1 VPNVHLVWKL
11 EVLKQDKLSA
21 KAQLAPLAEIRGFSG
36 VFRGF
41 RAELANLAHFG
52 SPYLNVAT

>member
-1 VPNVHLVWKL
+1 L
-11 EVLKQDKLSA
+11 EAGSIETRQI
-21 KAQLAPLAEIRGFSG
+21 IRKGTALYRKKPCFSG

-41 RAELANLAHFG
+41 RAELANLARFG

>member
-1 VPNVHLVWKL
+1 MVWL
-11 EVLKQDKLSA
+11 LRTLPESA
-21 KAQLAPLAEIRGFSG
+21 GFSG

-41 RAELANLAHFG
+41 RAELANLARFG

>member
-1 VPNVHLVWKL
+1 MVWL
-11 EVLKQDKLSA
+11 LRTSPESA
-21 KAQLAPLAEIRGFSG
+21 GFSG

-41 RAELANLAHFG
+41 RAELANLARFG